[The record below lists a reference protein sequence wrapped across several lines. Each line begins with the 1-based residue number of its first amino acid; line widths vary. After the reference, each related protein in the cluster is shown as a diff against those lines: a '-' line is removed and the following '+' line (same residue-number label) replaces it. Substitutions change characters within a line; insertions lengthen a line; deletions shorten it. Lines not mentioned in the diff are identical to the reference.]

1 MYGTEERIFIKWT
14 HSSGRS
20 ASDTTEGAKQGQE
33 EGPCKTYSRKRL
45 MDLIRSWKKWW
56 EGYELA
62 AILISLSA
70 SSFWPLT
77 LVMLLCELCSQQ
89 HLGGLPSRWLYSLH
103 QPTNPWGMFS
113 FFIAFCEE
121 LCHQWILKHDLPGD
135 QIKAVCLKWCQV
147 FTNISCL

>member
-1 MYGTEERIFIKWT
+1 MAQKKESLLNELI
-14 HSSGRS
+14 HQ
-20 ASDTTEGAKQGQE
+20 AGQHLTPRRE
-33 EGPCKTYSRKRL
+33 QNKVRRKVLVRPYSRKRL
-45 MDLIRSWKKWW
+45 MDLIWSWKKWW

-62 AILISLSA
+62 AIPISFSA

-135 QIKAVCLKWCQV
+135 QIKAVCLKLCQV